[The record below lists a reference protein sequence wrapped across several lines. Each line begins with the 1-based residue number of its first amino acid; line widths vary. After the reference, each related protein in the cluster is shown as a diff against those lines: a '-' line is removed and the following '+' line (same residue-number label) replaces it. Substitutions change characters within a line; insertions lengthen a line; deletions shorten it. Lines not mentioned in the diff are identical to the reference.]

1 MKKLLTLILC
11 LAMVLSVFAGCSST
25 PATEEGASSSG
36 EAAQGEAADSEY
48 KDTLVFA
55 MNTDV
60 QSMDPQI
67 QNDTTSEQVVKM
79 LYNTLLK
86 FQDDGTVVGDLA
98 ESWSVSE
105 DKLTWTFNLKQGV
118 KFHNGKELTS
128 ADVKATFDRALN
140 AEAGGLRT
148 TEIIKMFTSVEAPDP
163 YTVTITT
170 DGPYG
175 PMESLMCNMSL
186 GIMDADYIEQ
196 YGLDLGT
203 SAEGENGTGPF
214 KVVSWERDQ
223 EIVVER
229 FDDYFG
235 TPAKLQTVVYTIIPE
250 AASRVIALET
260 GEVDVIDKPTDE
272 DLARLEADTEN
283 YTVLRK
289 PTISQRLFRFGCNDP
304 IMSNTKVRQAIV
316 YAIDR
321 QAIIDALFAG
331 SAYPSTAPL
340 APVTFGYSDLGEIE
354 QDLELAKSL
363 LAEAGYPDGFD
374 TKIITTERYQNGIE
388 LAEIISQ
395 QLAEIGINAEIE
407 VWEWSA
413 LSASWNGVTADEF
426 DQPIFIMGAGP
437 SMRDADGGLRGLY
450 TTSDT
455 VHVRPGRLSGPVY
468 DRHPQQR
475 LQLRLLLQ
483 RGSGCPHRAG
493 YAGDRP
499 AEAGGDLQG
508 SHGDP
513 VSGRPGRLLALR
525 YVWSGHYLLQGGR
538 RDPEPHFHRYL

>member
-11 LAMVLSVFAGCSST
+11 LAMVLTVFAGCSST
-25 PATEEGASSSG
+25 PATEEGASASG

-60 QSMDPQI
+60 QSMAPQI

-86 FQDDGTVVGDLA
+86 FEDDGTVVGDLA

-148 TEIIKMFTSVEAPDP
+148 TEIIKMFTAVEAPDP

-170 DGPYG
+170 DAPYG

-304 IMSNTKVRQAIV
+304 IISNTKVRQAIV

-321 QAIIDALFAG
+321 QAIIDALFTG
-331 SAYPSTAPL
+331 SGYPSTAPL

-413 LSASWNGVTADEF
+413 LSASWNGITADEF

-450 TTSDT
+450 TTSET
-455 VHVRPGRLSGPVY
+455 GLN
-468 DRHPQQR
+468 DRNYGFYSNAEVDALIEQGMQETDQQKR
-475 LQLRLLLQ
+475 VEI
-483 RGSGCPHRAG
+483 
-493 YAGDRP
+493 YK
-499 AEAGGDLQG
+499 EAMEILYRE
-508 SHGDP
+508 DP
-513 VSGRPGRLLALR
+513 VAFWLFDMYGLAITSSKVEGVTLSPISTITFENAT
-525 YVWSGHYLLQGGR
+525 VKK
-538 RDPEPHFHRYL
+538 

>member
-86 FQDDGTVVGDLA
+86 FEDDGTVVGDLA

-148 TEIIKMFTSVEAPDP
+148 TEIIKMFTAVEAPDP

-186 GIMDADYIEQ
+186 GIMDADYIEK

-203 SAEGENGTGPF
+203 SVEGENGTGPF

-260 GEVDVIDKPTDE
+260 GEVDVIDKPTNE
-272 DLARLEADTEN
+272 DLERLEADTEN
-283 YTVLRK
+283 FTVLRK

-304 IMSNTKVRQAIV
+304 IISNTKVRQAIV

-321 QAIIDALFAG
+321 QAIIDALFTG

-374 TKIITTERYQNGIE
+374 TKIVTTERYQNGIE

-413 LSASWNGVTADEF
+413 LSASWNGITADEF

-450 TTSDT
+450 TTSET
-455 VHVRPGRLSGPVY
+455 GLN
-468 DRHPQQR
+468 DRNYGFYSNAEVDALIEQGMQETDQQKR
-475 LQLRLLLQ
+475 VEI
-483 RGSGCPHRAG
+483 
-493 YAGDRP
+493 YK
-499 AEAGGDLQG
+499 EAMEILYRE
-508 SHGDP
+508 DP
-513 VSGRPGRLLALR
+513 VAFWLFDMYGLAITSSKVEGVTLSPISTITFENAT
-525 YVWSGHYLLQGGR
+525 VKK
-538 RDPEPHFHRYL
+538 

>member
-11 LAMVLSVFAGCSST
+11 LAMVLTVFAGCSST
-25 PATEEGASSSG
+25 PATEEGASASG
-36 EAAQGEAADSEY
+36 DAAQGEAADSEY
-48 KDTLVFA
+48 KDTLVYA
-55 MNTDV
+55 LNTDV
-60 QSMDPQI
+60 QSLDPQI

-86 FQDDGTVVGDLA
+86 FEDDGTVVGDLA

-148 TEIIKMFTSVEAPDP
+148 TEIIKMFTAVEAPDP

-203 SAEGENGTGPF
+203 SVEGENGTGPF

-235 TPAKLQTVVYTIIPE
+235 TPAKLKTVVYTVIPE

-260 GEVDVIDKPTDE
+260 GEVDVIDKPTNE
-272 DLARLEADTEN
+272 DLERLEADTEN
-283 YTVLRK
+283 FTVLRK

-304 IMSNTKVRQAIV
+304 IISNTKVRQAIV

-321 QAIIDALFAG
+321 QAIIDALFTG

-374 TKIITTERYQNGIE
+374 TKIVTTERYQNGIE

-395 QLAEIGINAEIE
+395 QLAEIGINAKIE

-413 LSASWNGVTADEF
+413 LSASWNGITADEF

-450 TTSDT
+450 TTSET
-455 VHVRPGRLSGPVY
+455 GLN
-468 DRHPQQR
+468 DRNYGFYSNAEVDALIEQGMQETDQQKR
-475 LQLRLLLQ
+475 VEI
-483 RGSGCPHRAG
+483 
-493 YAGDRP
+493 YK
-499 AEAGGDLQG
+499 EAMEILYRE
-508 SHGDP
+508 DP
-513 VSGRPGRLLALR
+513 VAFWLFDMYGLAITSSKVEGVTLSPISTITFENAT
-525 YVWSGHYLLQGGR
+525 VKK
-538 RDPEPHFHRYL
+538 

>member
-48 KDTLVFA
+48 KDTLVYA
-55 MNTDV
+55 LNTDV
-60 QSMDPQI
+60 QSLDPQI

-86 FQDDGTVVGDLA
+86 FEDDGTVVGDLA

-148 TEIIKMFTSVEAPDP
+148 TEIIKMFTAVEAPDP

-186 GIMDADYIEQ
+186 GIMDADYIEK

-203 SAEGENGTGPF
+203 SVEGENGTGPF

-283 YTVLRK
+283 FTVLRK

-304 IMSNTKVRQAIV
+304 IISNTKVRQAIV

-321 QAIIDALFAG
+321 QAIIDALFTG

-340 APVTFGYSDLGEIE
+340 APVTFGYSNLGEIE

-374 TKIITTERYQNGIE
+374 TKIVTTERYQNGIE

-413 LSASWNGVTADEF
+413 LSASWNGITADEF

-450 TTSDT
+450 TTSET
-455 VHVRPGRLSGPVY
+455 GLN
-468 DRHPQQR
+468 DRNYGFYSNAEVDALIEQGMQETDQQKR
-475 LQLRLLLQ
+475 VEI
-483 RGSGCPHRAG
+483 
-493 YAGDRP
+493 YK
-499 AEAGGDLQG
+499 EAMEILYRE
-508 SHGDP
+508 DP
-513 VSGRPGRLLALR
+513 VAFWLFDMYGLAITSSKVEGVTLSPISTITFENAT
-525 YVWSGHYLLQGGR
+525 VKK
-538 RDPEPHFHRYL
+538 

>member
-11 LAMVLSVFAGCSST
+11 LAMVLTVFVGCSST
-25 PATEEGASSSG
+25 PATEEGASASG
-36 EAAQGEAADSEY
+36 DAAQGEAADSEY

-60 QSMDPQI
+60 QSLDPQI

-148 TEIIKMFTSVEAPDP
+148 TEIIKMFTAVEAPDP

-203 SAEGENGTGPF
+203 SVEGENGTGPF

-235 TPAKLQTVVYTIIPE
+235 TPAKLQTVVYTVIPE

-283 YTVLRK
+283 FTVLRK

-304 IMSNTKVRQAIV
+304 IISNTKVRQAIV

-321 QAIIDALFAG
+321 QAIIDALFTG

-413 LSASWNGVTADEF
+413 LSASWNGITADEF

-450 TTSDT
+450 TTSET
-455 VHVRPGRLSGPVY
+455 GLN
-468 DRHPQQR
+468 DRNYGFYSNAEVDALIEQGMQETDQQKR
-475 LQLRLLLQ
+475 VEI
-483 RGSGCPHRAG
+483 
-493 YAGDRP
+493 YK
-499 AEAGGDLQG
+499 EAMEILYRE
-508 SHGDP
+508 DP
-513 VSGRPGRLLALR
+513 VAFWLFDMYGLAITSSKVEGVTLSPISTITFENAT
-525 YVWSGHYLLQGGR
+525 VKK
-538 RDPEPHFHRYL
+538 

>member
-11 LAMVLSVFAGCSST
+11 LAMVLTVFAGCSST
-25 PATEEGASSSG
+25 PATEEGASASG
-36 EAAQGEAADSEY
+36 DAAQGEAADSEY
-48 KDTLVFA
+48 KDTLVYA
-55 MNTDV
+55 LNTDV
-60 QSMDPQI
+60 QSLDPQI

-86 FQDDGTVVGDLA
+86 FEDDGTVVGDLA

-148 TEIIKMFTSVEAPDP
+148 TEIIKMFTAVEAPDP

-203 SAEGENGTGPF
+203 SVEGENGTGPF

-235 TPAKLQTVVYTIIPE
+235 TPAKLQTVVYTVIPE

-283 YTVLRK
+283 FTVLRK

-304 IMSNTKVRQAIV
+304 IISNTKVRQAIV

-321 QAIIDALFAG
+321 QAIIDALFTG

-395 QLAEIGINAEIE
+395 QLAEIGINAKIE

-413 LSASWNGVTADEF
+413 LSASWNGITADEF

-450 TTSDT
+450 TTSET
-455 VHVRPGRLSGPVY
+455 GLN
-468 DRHPQQR
+468 DRNYGFYSNAEVDALIEQGMQETDQQKR
-475 LQLRLLLQ
+475 VEI
-483 RGSGCPHRAG
+483 
-493 YAGDRP
+493 YK
-499 AEAGGDLQG
+499 EAMEILYRE
-508 SHGDP
+508 DP
-513 VSGRPGRLLALR
+513 VAFWLFDMYGLAITSSKVEGVTLSPISTITFENAT
-525 YVWSGHYLLQGGR
+525 VKK
-538 RDPEPHFHRYL
+538 

>member
-25 PATEEGASSSG
+25 PATEEGASASG
-36 EAAQGEAADSEY
+36 DAAQGEAADSEY
-48 KDTLVFA
+48 KDTLVYA
-55 MNTDV
+55 LNTDV
-60 QSMDPQI
+60 QSLDPQI

-148 TEIIKMFTSVEAPDP
+148 TEIIKMFTAVEAPDP

-203 SAEGENGTGPF
+203 SVEGENGTGPF

-235 TPAKLQTVVYTIIPE
+235 TPAKLKTVVYTVIPE

-260 GEVDVIDKPTDE
+260 GEVDVIDKPTNE
-272 DLARLEADTEN
+272 DLERLEADTEN
-283 YTVLRK
+283 FTVLRK

-304 IMSNTKVRQAIV
+304 IISNTKVRQAIV

-321 QAIIDALFAG
+321 QAIIDALFTG

-374 TKIITTERYQNGIE
+374 TKIVTTERYQNGIE

-413 LSASWNGVTADEF
+413 LSASWNGITADEF

-450 TTSDT
+450 TTSET
-455 VHVRPGRLSGPVY
+455 GLN
-468 DRHPQQR
+468 DRNYGFYSNAEVDALIEQGMQETDQQKR
-475 LQLRLLLQ
+475 VEI
-483 RGSGCPHRAG
+483 
-493 YAGDRP
+493 YK
-499 AEAGGDLQG
+499 EAMEILYRE
-508 SHGDP
+508 DP
-513 VSGRPGRLLALR
+513 VAFWLFDMYGLAITSSKVEGVTLSPISTITFENAT
-525 YVWSGHYLLQGGR
+525 VKK
-538 RDPEPHFHRYL
+538 

>member
-60 QSMDPQI
+60 QSLDPQI

-86 FQDDGTVVGDLA
+86 FEDDGTVVGDLA

-148 TEIIKMFTSVEAPDP
+148 TEIIKMFTAVEAPDP

-186 GIMDADYIEQ
+186 GIMDADYIEK

-203 SAEGENGTGPF
+203 SVEGENGTGPF

-283 YTVLRK
+283 FTVLRK

-304 IMSNTKVRQAIV
+304 IISNTKVRQAIV

-321 QAIIDALFAG
+321 QAIIDALFTG

-340 APVTFGYSDLGEIE
+340 APVTFGYSNLGEIE

-374 TKIITTERYQNGIE
+374 TKIVTTERYQNGIE

-395 QLAEIGINAEIE
+395 QLAEIGINAKIE

-413 LSASWNGVTADEF
+413 LSASWNGITADEF

-450 TTSDT
+450 TTSET
-455 VHVRPGRLSGPVY
+455 GLN
-468 DRHPQQR
+468 DRNYGFYSNAEVDALIEQGMQETDQQKR
-475 LQLRLLLQ
+475 VEI
-483 RGSGCPHRAG
+483 
-493 YAGDRP
+493 YK
-499 AEAGGDLQG
+499 EAMEILYRE
-508 SHGDP
+508 DP
-513 VSGRPGRLLALR
+513 VAFWLFDMYGLAITSSKVEGVTLSPISTITFENAT
-525 YVWSGHYLLQGGR
+525 VKK
-538 RDPEPHFHRYL
+538 

>member
-11 LAMVLSVFAGCSST
+11 LAMVLTVFAGCSST
-25 PATEEGASSSG
+25 PATEEGASASG
-36 EAAQGEAADSEY
+36 DAAQGEAADSEY

-60 QSMDPQI
+60 QSLDPQI

-86 FQDDGTVVGDLA
+86 FEDDGTVVGDLA

-148 TEIIKMFTSVEAPDP
+148 TEIIKMFTAVEAPDP

-186 GIMDADYIEQ
+186 GIMDADYIEK

-203 SAEGENGTGPF
+203 SVEGENGTGPF

-283 YTVLRK
+283 FTVLRK

-304 IMSNTKVRQAIV
+304 IISNTKVRQAIV

-321 QAIIDALFAG
+321 QAIIDALFTG
-331 SAYPSTAPL
+331 SGYPSTAPL

-395 QLAEIGINAEIE
+395 QLAEIGINAKIE

-413 LSASWNGVTADEF
+413 LSASWNGITADEF

-450 TTSDT
+450 TTSET
-455 VHVRPGRLSGPVY
+455 GLN
-468 DRHPQQR
+468 DRNYGFYSNAEVDALIEQGMQETDQQKR
-475 LQLRLLLQ
+475 VEI
-483 RGSGCPHRAG
+483 
-493 YAGDRP
+493 YK
-499 AEAGGDLQG
+499 EAMEILYRE
-508 SHGDP
+508 DP
-513 VSGRPGRLLALR
+513 VAFWLFDMYGLAITSSKVEGVTLSPISTITFENAT
-525 YVWSGHYLLQGGR
+525 VKK
-538 RDPEPHFHRYL
+538 

>member
-11 LAMVLSVFAGCSST
+11 LAMVLTVFAGCSST
-25 PATEEGASSSG
+25 PATEEGASASG
-36 EAAQGEAADSEY
+36 DAAQGEAADSEY

-60 QSMDPQI
+60 QSLDPQI

-86 FQDDGTVVGDLA
+86 FEDDGTVVGDLA

-148 TEIIKMFTSVEAPDP
+148 TEIIKMFTAVEAPDP

-283 YTVLRK
+283 FTVLRK

-304 IMSNTKVRQAIV
+304 IISNTKVRQAIV

-321 QAIIDALFAG
+321 QAIIDALFTG
-331 SAYPSTAPL
+331 SGYPSTAPL

-374 TKIITTERYQNGIE
+374 TKIVTTERYQNGIE

-395 QLAEIGINAEIE
+395 QLAEIGINAKIE

-413 LSASWNGVTADEF
+413 LSASWNGITADEF

-450 TTSDT
+450 TTSET
-455 VHVRPGRLSGPVY
+455 GLN
-468 DRHPQQR
+468 DRNYGFYSNAEVDALIEQGMQETDQQKR
-475 LQLRLLLQ
+475 VEI
-483 RGSGCPHRAG
+483 
-493 YAGDRP
+493 YK
-499 AEAGGDLQG
+499 EAMEILYRE
-508 SHGDP
+508 DP
-513 VSGRPGRLLALR
+513 VAFWLFDMYGLAITSSKVEGVTLSPISTITFENAT
-525 YVWSGHYLLQGGR
+525 VKK
-538 RDPEPHFHRYL
+538 

>member
-11 LAMVLSVFAGCSST
+11 LAMVLTVFVGCSST
-25 PATEEGASSSG
+25 PATEEGASASG
-36 EAAQGEAADSEY
+36 DAAQGEAADSEY
-48 KDTLVFA
+48 KDTLVYA
-55 MNTDV
+55 LNTDV
-60 QSMDPQI
+60 QSLDPQI

-86 FQDDGTVVGDLA
+86 FEDDGTVVGDLA

-148 TEIIKMFTSVEAPDP
+148 TEIIKMFTAVEAPDP

-170 DGPYG
+170 DAPYG

-283 YTVLRK
+283 FTVLRK

-304 IMSNTKVRQAIV
+304 IISNTKVRQAIV

-321 QAIIDALFAG
+321 QAIIDALFTG

-374 TKIITTERYQNGIE
+374 TKIVTTERYQNGIE

-413 LSASWNGVTADEF
+413 LSASWNGITADEF

-450 TTSDT
+450 TTSET
-455 VHVRPGRLSGPVY
+455 GLN
-468 DRHPQQR
+468 DRNYGFYSNAEVDALIEQGMQETDQQKR
-475 LQLRLLLQ
+475 VEI
-483 RGSGCPHRAG
+483 
-493 YAGDRP
+493 YK
-499 AEAGGDLQG
+499 EAMEILYRE
-508 SHGDP
+508 DP
-513 VSGRPGRLLALR
+513 VAFWLFDMYGLAITSSKVEGVTLSPISTITFENAT
-525 YVWSGHYLLQGGR
+525 VKK
-538 RDPEPHFHRYL
+538 

>member
-11 LAMVLSVFAGCSST
+11 LAMVLTVFAGCSST
-25 PATEEGASSSG
+25 PATEEGASASG
-36 EAAQGEAADSEY
+36 DAAQGEAADSEY

-60 QSMDPQI
+60 QSLDPQI

-86 FQDDGTVVGDLA
+86 FEDDGTVVGDLA

-148 TEIIKMFTSVEAPDP
+148 TEIIKMFTAVEAPDP

-170 DGPYG
+170 DAPYG

-283 YTVLRK
+283 FTVLRK

-304 IMSNTKVRQAIV
+304 IISNTKVRQAIV

-321 QAIIDALFAG
+321 QAIIDALFTG
-331 SAYPSTAPL
+331 SGYPSTAPL

-413 LSASWNGVTADEF
+413 LSASWNGITADEF

-450 TTSDT
+450 TTSET
-455 VHVRPGRLSGPVY
+455 GLN
-468 DRHPQQR
+468 DRNYGFYSNAEVDALIEQGMQETDPQKR
-475 LQLRLLLQ
+475 VEI
-483 RGSGCPHRAG
+483 
-493 YAGDRP
+493 YK
-499 AEAGGDLQG
+499 EAMEILYRE
-508 SHGDP
+508 DP
-513 VSGRPGRLLALR
+513 VAFWLFDMYGLAVTSSKVEGVTLSPISTITFENAT
-525 YVWSGHYLLQGGR
+525 VKK
-538 RDPEPHFHRYL
+538 

>member
-11 LAMVLSVFAGCSST
+11 LAMVLTVFAGCSST
-25 PATEEGASSSG
+25 PATEEGASASG
-36 EAAQGEAADSEY
+36 DAAQGEAADSEY
-48 KDTLVFA
+48 KDTLVYA
-55 MNTDV
+55 LNTDV
-60 QSMDPQI
+60 QSLDPQI

-86 FQDDGTVVGDLA
+86 FEDDGTVVGDLA

-148 TEIIKMFTSVEAPDP
+148 TEIIKMFTAVEAPDP

-203 SAEGENGTGPF
+203 SVEGENGTGPF

-235 TPAKLQTVVYTIIPE
+235 TPAKLQTVVYTVIPE

-260 GEVDVIDKPTDE
+260 GEVDVIDKPTNE
-272 DLARLEADTEN
+272 DLERLEADTEN
-283 YTVLRK
+283 FTVLRR

-304 IMSNTKVRQAIV
+304 IISNTKVRQAIV

-321 QAIIDALFAG
+321 QAIIDALFTG

-374 TKIITTERYQNGIE
+374 TKIVTTERYQNGIE

-413 LSASWNGVTADEF
+413 LSASWNGITADEF

-450 TTSDT
+450 TTSET
-455 VHVRPGRLSGPVY
+455 GLN
-468 DRHPQQR
+468 DRNYGFYSNAEVDALIEQGMQETDQQKR
-475 LQLRLLLQ
+475 VEI
-483 RGSGCPHRAG
+483 
-493 YAGDRP
+493 YK
-499 AEAGGDLQG
+499 EAMEILYRE
-508 SHGDP
+508 DP
-513 VSGRPGRLLALR
+513 VAFWLFDMYGLAITSSKVEGVTLSPISTITFENAT
-525 YVWSGHYLLQGGR
+525 VKK
-538 RDPEPHFHRYL
+538 

>member
-11 LAMVLSVFAGCSST
+11 LAMVLTVFVGCSST
-25 PATEEGASSSG
+25 PATEEGASASG
-36 EAAQGEAADSEY
+36 DAAQGEAADSEY

-86 FQDDGTVVGDLA
+86 FEDDGTVVGDLA

-148 TEIIKMFTSVEAPDP
+148 TEIIKMFTAVEAPDP

-283 YTVLRK
+283 FTVLRK

-304 IMSNTKVRQAIV
+304 IISNTKVRQAIV

-321 QAIIDALFAG
+321 QAIIDALFTG
-331 SAYPSTAPL
+331 SGYPSTAPL

-413 LSASWNGVTADEF
+413 LSASWNGITADEF

-450 TTSDT
+450 TTSET
-455 VHVRPGRLSGPVY
+455 GLN
-468 DRHPQQR
+468 DRNYGFYSNAEVDALIEQGMQETDQQKR
-475 LQLRLLLQ
+475 VEI
-483 RGSGCPHRAG
+483 
-493 YAGDRP
+493 YK
-499 AEAGGDLQG
+499 EAMEILYRE
-508 SHGDP
+508 DP
-513 VSGRPGRLLALR
+513 VAFWLFDMYGLAITSSKVEGVTLSPISTITFENAT
-525 YVWSGHYLLQGGR
+525 VKK
-538 RDPEPHFHRYL
+538 

>member
-11 LAMVLSVFAGCSST
+11 LAMVLTVFAGCSST
-25 PATEEGASSSG
+25 PATEEGASASG
-36 EAAQGEAADSEY
+36 DAAQGEAADSEY

-60 QSMDPQI
+60 QSLDPQI

-148 TEIIKMFTSVEAPDP
+148 TEIIKMFTAVEAPDP

-283 YTVLRK
+283 FTVLRK

-304 IMSNTKVRQAIV
+304 IISNTKVRQAIV

-321 QAIIDALFAG
+321 QAIIDALFTG

-395 QLAEIGINAEIE
+395 QLAEIGINAKIE

-413 LSASWNGVTADEF
+413 LSASWNGITADEF

-450 TTSDT
+450 TTSET
-455 VHVRPGRLSGPVY
+455 GLN
-468 DRHPQQR
+468 DRNYGFYSNAEVDALIEQGMQETDQQKR
-475 LQLRLLLQ
+475 VEI
-483 RGSGCPHRAG
+483 
-493 YAGDRP
+493 YK
-499 AEAGGDLQG
+499 EAMEILYRE
-508 SHGDP
+508 DP
-513 VSGRPGRLLALR
+513 VAFWLFDMYGLAITSSKVEGVTLSPISTITFENAT
-525 YVWSGHYLLQGGR
+525 VKK
-538 RDPEPHFHRYL
+538 

>member
-11 LAMVLSVFAGCSST
+11 LAMVLTVFAGCSST
-25 PATEEGASSSG
+25 PATEEGASASG
-36 EAAQGEAADSEY
+36 DAAQGEAADSEY
-48 KDTLVFA
+48 KDTLVYA
-55 MNTDV
+55 LNTDV
-60 QSMDPQI
+60 QSLDPQI

-86 FQDDGTVVGDLA
+86 FEDDGTVVGDLA

-148 TEIIKMFTSVEAPDP
+148 TEIIKMFTAVEAPDP

-203 SAEGENGTGPF
+203 SVEGENGTGPF

-229 FDDYFG
+229 FDEYFG
-235 TPAKLQTVVYTIIPE
+235 TPAKLQTVVYTVIPE

-260 GEVDVIDKPTDE
+260 GEVDVIDKPTNE
-272 DLARLEADTEN
+272 DLERLEADTEN
-283 YTVLRK
+283 FTVLRR

-304 IMSNTKVRQAIV
+304 IISNTKVRQAIV

-321 QAIIDALFAG
+321 QAIIDALFTG

-374 TKIITTERYQNGIE
+374 TKIVTTERYQNGIE

-413 LSASWNGVTADEF
+413 LSASWNGITADEF

-450 TTSDT
+450 TTSET
-455 VHVRPGRLSGPVY
+455 GLN
-468 DRHPQQR
+468 DRNYGFYSNAEVDALIEQGMQETDQQKR
-475 LQLRLLLQ
+475 VEI
-483 RGSGCPHRAG
+483 
-493 YAGDRP
+493 YK
-499 AEAGGDLQG
+499 EAMEILYRE
-508 SHGDP
+508 DP
-513 VSGRPGRLLALR
+513 VAFWLFDMYGLAITSSKVEGVTLSPISTITFENAT
-525 YVWSGHYLLQGGR
+525 VKK
-538 RDPEPHFHRYL
+538 

>member
-11 LAMVLSVFAGCSST
+11 LAMVLTVFAGCSST
-25 PATEEGASSSG
+25 PATEEGASASG
-36 EAAQGEAADSEY
+36 DAAQGEAADSEY

-86 FQDDGTVVGDLA
+86 FEDDGTVVGDLA

-148 TEIIKMFTSVEAPDP
+148 TEIIKMFTAVEAPDP

-203 SAEGENGTGPF
+203 SVEGENGTGPF

-235 TPAKLQTVVYTIIPE
+235 TPAKLQTVVYTVIPE

-283 YTVLRK
+283 FTVLRK

-304 IMSNTKVRQAIV
+304 IISNTKVRQAIV

-321 QAIIDALFAG
+321 QAIIDALFTG

-340 APVTFGYSDLGEIE
+340 APVTFGYSNLGEIE

-374 TKIITTERYQNGIE
+374 TKIVTTERYQNGIE

-395 QLAEIGINAEIE
+395 QLAEIGINAKIE

-413 LSASWNGVTADEF
+413 LSASWNGITADEF

-450 TTSDT
+450 TTSET
-455 VHVRPGRLSGPVY
+455 GLN
-468 DRHPQQR
+468 DRNYGFYSNAEVDALIEQGMQETDQQKR
-475 LQLRLLLQ
+475 VEI
-483 RGSGCPHRAG
+483 
-493 YAGDRP
+493 YK
-499 AEAGGDLQG
+499 EAMEILYRE
-508 SHGDP
+508 DP
-513 VSGRPGRLLALR
+513 VAFWLFDMYGLAITSSKVEGVTLSPISTITFENAT
-525 YVWSGHYLLQGGR
+525 VKK
-538 RDPEPHFHRYL
+538 

>member
-11 LAMVLSVFAGCSST
+11 LAMVLTVFAGCSST

-86 FQDDGTVVGDLA
+86 FEDDGTVVGDLA

-148 TEIIKMFTSVEAPDP
+148 TEIIKMFTAVEAPDP

-203 SAEGENGTGPF
+203 SVEGENGTGPF

-235 TPAKLQTVVYTIIPE
+235 TPAKLKTVVYTVIPE

-260 GEVDVIDKPTDE
+260 GEVDVIDKPTNE
-272 DLARLEADTEN
+272 DLERLEADTEN
-283 YTVLRK
+283 FTVLRK

-304 IMSNTKVRQAIV
+304 IISNTKVRQAIV

-321 QAIIDALFAG
+321 QAIIDALFTG

-374 TKIITTERYQNGIE
+374 TKIVTTERYQNGIE

-395 QLAEIGINAEIE
+395 QLAEIGINAKIE

-413 LSASWNGVTADEF
+413 LSASWNGITADEF

-450 TTSDT
+450 TTSET
-455 VHVRPGRLSGPVY
+455 GLN
-468 DRHPQQR
+468 DRNYGFYSNAEVDALIEQGMQETDQQKR
-475 LQLRLLLQ
+475 VEI
-483 RGSGCPHRAG
+483 
-493 YAGDRP
+493 YK
-499 AEAGGDLQG
+499 EAMEILYRE
-508 SHGDP
+508 DP
-513 VSGRPGRLLALR
+513 VAFWLFDMYGLAITSSKVEGVTLSPISTITFENAT
-525 YVWSGHYLLQGGR
+525 VKK
-538 RDPEPHFHRYL
+538 

>member
-48 KDTLVFA
+48 KDTLVYA
-55 MNTDV
+55 LNTDV
-60 QSMDPQI
+60 QSLDPQI

-86 FQDDGTVVGDLA
+86 FEDDGTVVGDLA

-148 TEIIKMFTSVEAPDP
+148 TEIIKMFTAVEAPDP

-203 SAEGENGTGPF
+203 SVEGENGTGPF

-235 TPAKLQTVVYTIIPE
+235 TPAKLKTVVYTVIPE

-260 GEVDVIDKPTDE
+260 GEVDVIDKPTNE
-272 DLARLEADTEN
+272 DLERLEADTEN
-283 YTVLRK
+283 FTVLRK

-304 IMSNTKVRQAIV
+304 IISNTKVRQAIV

-321 QAIIDALFAG
+321 QAIIDALFTG

-374 TKIITTERYQNGIE
+374 TKIVTTERYQNGIE

-395 QLAEIGINAEIE
+395 QLAEIGINAKIE

-413 LSASWNGVTADEF
+413 LSASWNGITADEF

-450 TTSDT
+450 TTSET
-455 VHVRPGRLSGPVY
+455 GLN
-468 DRHPQQR
+468 DRNYGFYSNAEVDALIEQGMQETDQQKR
-475 LQLRLLLQ
+475 VEI
-483 RGSGCPHRAG
+483 
-493 YAGDRP
+493 YK
-499 AEAGGDLQG
+499 EAMEILYRE
-508 SHGDP
+508 DP
-513 VSGRPGRLLALR
+513 VAFWLFDMYGLAITSSKVEGVTLSPISTITFENAT
-525 YVWSGHYLLQGGR
+525 VKK
-538 RDPEPHFHRYL
+538 

>member
-11 LAMVLSVFAGCSST
+11 LAMVLTVFVGCSST
-25 PATEEGASSSG
+25 PATEEGASASG
-36 EAAQGEAADSEY
+36 DAAQGEAADSEY

-86 FQDDGTVVGDLA
+86 FEDDGTVVGDLA

-148 TEIIKMFTSVEAPDP
+148 TEIIKMFTAVEAPDP

-186 GIMDADYIEQ
+186 GIMDADYIEK

-203 SAEGENGTGPF
+203 SVEGENGTGPF

-283 YTVLRK
+283 FTVLRK

-304 IMSNTKVRQAIV
+304 IISNTKVRQAIV

-321 QAIIDALFAG
+321 QAIIDALFTG

-340 APVTFGYSDLGEIE
+340 APVTFGYSNLGEIE

-374 TKIITTERYQNGIE
+374 TKIVTTERYQNGIE

-413 LSASWNGVTADEF
+413 LSASWNGITADEF

-450 TTSDT
+450 TTSET
-455 VHVRPGRLSGPVY
+455 GLN
-468 DRHPQQR
+468 DRNYGFYSNAEVDALIEQGMQETDQQKR
-475 LQLRLLLQ
+475 VEI
-483 RGSGCPHRAG
+483 
-493 YAGDRP
+493 YK
-499 AEAGGDLQG
+499 EAMEILYRE
-508 SHGDP
+508 DP
-513 VSGRPGRLLALR
+513 VAFWLFDMYGLAITSSKVEGVTLSPISTITFENAT
-525 YVWSGHYLLQGGR
+525 VKK
-538 RDPEPHFHRYL
+538 

>member
-86 FQDDGTVVGDLA
+86 FEDDGTVVGDLA

-170 DGPYG
+170 DAPYG

-283 YTVLRK
+283 FTVLRK

-304 IMSNTKVRQAIV
+304 IISNTKVRQAIV

-321 QAIIDALFAG
+321 QAIIDALFTG
-331 SAYPSTAPL
+331 SGYPSTAPL

-413 LSASWNGVTADEF
+413 LSASWNGITADEF

-450 TTSDT
+450 TTSET
-455 VHVRPGRLSGPVY
+455 GLN
-468 DRHPQQR
+468 DRNYGFYSNAEVDALIEQGMQETDQQKR
-475 LQLRLLLQ
+475 VEI
-483 RGSGCPHRAG
+483 
-493 YAGDRP
+493 YK
-499 AEAGGDLQG
+499 EAMEILYRE
-508 SHGDP
+508 DP
-513 VSGRPGRLLALR
+513 VAFWLFDMYGLAITSSKVEGVTLSPISTITFENAT
-525 YVWSGHYLLQGGR
+525 VKK
-538 RDPEPHFHRYL
+538 

>member
-11 LAMVLSVFAGCSST
+11 LAMVLTVFAGCSST
-25 PATEEGASSSG
+25 PATEEGASASG
-36 EAAQGEAADSEY
+36 DAAQGEAADSEY

-60 QSMDPQI
+60 QSLDPQI

-86 FQDDGTVVGDLA
+86 FEDDGTVVGDLA

-148 TEIIKMFTSVEAPDP
+148 TEIIKMFTAVEAPDP

-203 SAEGENGTGPF
+203 SVEGENGTGPF

-283 YTVLRK
+283 FTVLRK

-304 IMSNTKVRQAIV
+304 IISNTKVRQAIV

-321 QAIIDALFAG
+321 QAIIDALFTG

-374 TKIITTERYQNGIE
+374 TKIVTTERYQNGIE

-413 LSASWNGVTADEF
+413 LSASWNGITADEF

-450 TTSDT
+450 TTSET
-455 VHVRPGRLSGPVY
+455 GLN
-468 DRHPQQR
+468 DRNYGFYSNAEVDALIEQGMQETDQQKR
-475 LQLRLLLQ
+475 VEI
-483 RGSGCPHRAG
+483 
-493 YAGDRP
+493 YK
-499 AEAGGDLQG
+499 EAMEILYRE
-508 SHGDP
+508 DP
-513 VSGRPGRLLALR
+513 VAFWLFDMYGLAITSSKVEGVTLSPISTITFENAT
-525 YVWSGHYLLQGGR
+525 VKK
-538 RDPEPHFHRYL
+538 

>member
-11 LAMVLSVFAGCSST
+11 LAMVLTVFAGCSST
-25 PATEEGASSSG
+25 PATEEGASASG
-36 EAAQGEAADSEY
+36 DAAQGEAADSEY

-86 FQDDGTVVGDLA
+86 FEDDGTVVGDLA

-148 TEIIKMFTSVEAPDP
+148 TEIIKMFTAVEAPDP

-203 SAEGENGTGPF
+203 SVEGENGTGPF

-235 TPAKLQTVVYTIIPE
+235 TPAKLKTVVYTVIPE

-260 GEVDVIDKPTDE
+260 GEVDVIDKPTNE
-272 DLARLEADTEN
+272 DLERLEADTEN
-283 YTVLRK
+283 FTVLRK

-304 IMSNTKVRQAIV
+304 IISNTKVRQAIV

-321 QAIIDALFAG
+321 QAIIDALFTG

-340 APVTFGYSDLGEIE
+340 APVTFGYSNLGEIE

-374 TKIITTERYQNGIE
+374 TKIVTTERYQNGIE

-413 LSASWNGVTADEF
+413 LSASWNGITADEF

-450 TTSDT
+450 TTSET
-455 VHVRPGRLSGPVY
+455 GLN
-468 DRHPQQR
+468 DRNYGFYSNAEVDALIEQGMQETDQQKR
-475 LQLRLLLQ
+475 VEI
-483 RGSGCPHRAG
+483 
-493 YAGDRP
+493 YK
-499 AEAGGDLQG
+499 EAMEILYRE
-508 SHGDP
+508 DP
-513 VSGRPGRLLALR
+513 VAFWLFDMYGLAITSSKVEGVTLSPISTITFENAT
-525 YVWSGHYLLQGGR
+525 VKK
-538 RDPEPHFHRYL
+538 

>member
-11 LAMVLSVFAGCSST
+11 LAMVLTVFAGCSST
-25 PATEEGASSSG
+25 PATEEGASASG
-36 EAAQGEAADSEY
+36 DAAQGEAADSEY

-86 FQDDGTVVGDLA
+86 FEDDGTVVGDLA

-170 DGPYG
+170 DAPYG

-283 YTVLRK
+283 FTVLRK

-304 IMSNTKVRQAIV
+304 IISNTKVRQAIV

-321 QAIIDALFAG
+321 QAIIDALFTG
-331 SAYPSTAPL
+331 SGYPSTAPL

-374 TKIITTERYQNGIE
+374 TKIVTTERYQNGIE

-413 LSASWNGVTADEF
+413 LSASWNGITADEF

-450 TTSDT
+450 TTSET
-455 VHVRPGRLSGPVY
+455 GLN
-468 DRHPQQR
+468 DRNYGFYSNAEVDALIEQGMQETDQQKR
-475 LQLRLLLQ
+475 VEI
-483 RGSGCPHRAG
+483 
-493 YAGDRP
+493 YK
-499 AEAGGDLQG
+499 EAMEILYRE
-508 SHGDP
+508 DP
-513 VSGRPGRLLALR
+513 VAFWLFDMYGLAITSSKVEGVTLSPISTITFENAT
-525 YVWSGHYLLQGGR
+525 VKK
-538 RDPEPHFHRYL
+538 

>member
-11 LAMVLSVFAGCSST
+11 LAMVLTVFAGCSST
-25 PATEEGASSSG
+25 PATEEGASASG
-36 EAAQGEAADSEY
+36 DAAQGEAADSEY

-86 FQDDGTVVGDLA
+86 FEDDGTVVGDLA

-148 TEIIKMFTSVEAPDP
+148 TEIIKMFTAVEAPDP

-186 GIMDADYIEQ
+186 GIMDADYIEK

-203 SAEGENGTGPF
+203 SVEGENGTGPF

-235 TPAKLQTVVYTIIPE
+235 TPAKLKTVVYTVIPE

-283 YTVLRK
+283 FTVLRK

-304 IMSNTKVRQAIV
+304 IISNTKVRQAIV

-321 QAIIDALFAG
+321 QAIIDALFTG

-413 LSASWNGVTADEF
+413 LSASWNGITADEF

-450 TTSDT
+450 TTSET
-455 VHVRPGRLSGPVY
+455 GLN
-468 DRHPQQR
+468 DRNYGFYSNAEVDALIEQGMQETDQQKR
-475 LQLRLLLQ
+475 VEI
-483 RGSGCPHRAG
+483 
-493 YAGDRP
+493 YK
-499 AEAGGDLQG
+499 EAMEILYRE
-508 SHGDP
+508 DP
-513 VSGRPGRLLALR
+513 VAFWLFDMYGLAITSSKVEGVTLSPISTITFENAT
-525 YVWSGHYLLQGGR
+525 VKK
-538 RDPEPHFHRYL
+538 

>member
-11 LAMVLSVFAGCSST
+11 LAMVLTVFVGCSST
-25 PATEEGASSSG
+25 PATEEGASASG
-36 EAAQGEAADSEY
+36 DAAQGEAADSEY
-48 KDTLVFA
+48 KDTLVYA
-55 MNTDV
+55 LNTDF
-60 QSMDPQI
+60 QSLDPQI
-67 QNDTTSEQVVKM
+67 QNDTTSESVVKM

-86 FQDDGTVVGDLA
+86 FEDDGTVVGDLA

-148 TEIIKMFTSVEAPDP
+148 TEIIKMFTAVEAPDP

-170 DGPYG
+170 DAPYG

-283 YTVLRK
+283 FTVLRK
-289 PTISQRLFRFGCNDP
+289 PTISHRLFRFGCNDP
-304 IMSNTKVRQAIV
+304 IISNTKVRQAIV

-321 QAIIDALFAG
+321 QAIIDALFTG
-331 SAYPSTAPL
+331 SGYPSTAPL

-374 TKIITTERYQNGIE
+374 TKIVTTERYQNGIE

-413 LSASWNGVTADEF
+413 LSASWNGITADEF

-450 TTSDT
+450 TTSET
-455 VHVRPGRLSGPVY
+455 GLN
-468 DRHPQQR
+468 DRNYGFYSNAEVDALIEQGMQETDQQKR
-475 LQLRLLLQ
+475 VEI
-483 RGSGCPHRAG
+483 
-493 YAGDRP
+493 YK
-499 AEAGGDLQG
+499 EAMEILYRE
-508 SHGDP
+508 DP
-513 VSGRPGRLLALR
+513 VAFWLFDMYGLAITSSKVEGVTLSPISTITFENAT
-525 YVWSGHYLLQGGR
+525 VKK
-538 RDPEPHFHRYL
+538 

>member
-11 LAMVLSVFAGCSST
+11 LAMVLTVFVGCSST
-25 PATEEGASSSG
+25 PATEEGASASG
-36 EAAQGEAADSEY
+36 DAAQGEAADSEY

-60 QSMDPQI
+60 QSLDPQI

-86 FQDDGTVVGDLA
+86 FEDDGTVVGDLA

-148 TEIIKMFTSVEAPDP
+148 TEIIKMFTAVEAPDP

-203 SAEGENGTGPF
+203 SVEGENGTGPF

-283 YTVLRK
+283 FTVLRK

-304 IMSNTKVRQAIV
+304 IISNTKVRQAIV

-321 QAIIDALFAG
+321 QAIIDALFTG

-340 APVTFGYSDLGEIE
+340 APVTFGYSNLGEIE

-374 TKIITTERYQNGIE
+374 TKIVTTERYQNGIE

-413 LSASWNGVTADEF
+413 LSASWNGITADEF

-450 TTSDT
+450 TTSET
-455 VHVRPGRLSGPVY
+455 GLN
-468 DRHPQQR
+468 DRNYGFYSNAEVDALIEQGMQETDQQKR
-475 LQLRLLLQ
+475 VEI
-483 RGSGCPHRAG
+483 
-493 YAGDRP
+493 YK
-499 AEAGGDLQG
+499 EAMEILYRE
-508 SHGDP
+508 DP
-513 VSGRPGRLLALR
+513 VAFWLFDMYGLAITSSKVEGVTLSPISTITFENAT
-525 YVWSGHYLLQGGR
+525 VKK
-538 RDPEPHFHRYL
+538 

>member
-11 LAMVLSVFAGCSST
+11 LAMVLTVFVGCSST

-60 QSMDPQI
+60 QSLDPQI

-86 FQDDGTVVGDLA
+86 FEDDGTVVGDLA

-148 TEIIKMFTSVEAPDP
+148 TEIIKMFTAVEAPDP

-203 SAEGENGTGPF
+203 SVEGENGTGPF

-235 TPAKLQTVVYTIIPE
+235 TPAKLQTVVYTVIPE

-260 GEVDVIDKPTDE
+260 GEVDVIDKPTNE
-272 DLARLEADTEN
+272 DLERLEADTEN
-283 YTVLRK
+283 FTVLRK

-304 IMSNTKVRQAIV
+304 IISNTKVRQAIV

-321 QAIIDALFAG
+321 QAIIDALFTG

-340 APVTFGYSDLGEIE
+340 APVTFGYSNLGEIE

-374 TKIITTERYQNGIE
+374 TKIVTTERYQNGIE

-413 LSASWNGVTADEF
+413 LSASWNGITADEF

-450 TTSDT
+450 TTSET
-455 VHVRPGRLSGPVY
+455 GLN
-468 DRHPQQR
+468 DRNYGFYSNAEVDALIEQGMQETDQQKR
-475 LQLRLLLQ
+475 VEI
-483 RGSGCPHRAG
+483 
-493 YAGDRP
+493 YK
-499 AEAGGDLQG
+499 EAMEILYRE
-508 SHGDP
+508 DP
-513 VSGRPGRLLALR
+513 VAFWLFDMYGLAITSSKVEGVTLSPISTITFENAT
-525 YVWSGHYLLQGGR
+525 VKK
-538 RDPEPHFHRYL
+538 

>member
-11 LAMVLSVFAGCSST
+11 LAMVLTVFVGCSST
-25 PATEEGASSSG
+25 PATEEGASASG
-36 EAAQGEAADSEY
+36 DAAQGEAADSEY
-48 KDTLVFA
+48 KDTLVYA
-55 MNTDV
+55 LNTDV
-60 QSMDPQI
+60 QSLDPQI

-86 FQDDGTVVGDLA
+86 FEDDGTVVGDLA

-148 TEIIKMFTSVEAPDP
+148 TEIIKMFTAVEAPDP

-203 SAEGENGTGPF
+203 SVEGENGTGPF

-229 FDDYFG
+229 FDEYFG
-235 TPAKLQTVVYTIIPE
+235 TPAKLQTVVYTVIPE

-260 GEVDVIDKPTDE
+260 GEVDVIDKPTNE
-272 DLARLEADTEN
+272 DLERLEADTEN

-304 IMSNTKVRQAIV
+304 IISNTKVRQAIV

-321 QAIIDALFAG
+321 QAIIDALFTG

-374 TKIITTERYQNGIE
+374 TKIVTTERYQNGIE

-395 QLAEIGINAEIE
+395 QLAEIGINAKIE

-413 LSASWNGVTADEF
+413 LSASWNGITADEF

-450 TTSDT
+450 TTSET
-455 VHVRPGRLSGPVY
+455 GLN
-468 DRHPQQR
+468 DRNYGFYSNAEVDALIEQGMQETDQQKR
-475 LQLRLLLQ
+475 VEI
-483 RGSGCPHRAG
+483 
-493 YAGDRP
+493 YK
-499 AEAGGDLQG
+499 EAMEILYRE
-508 SHGDP
+508 DP
-513 VSGRPGRLLALR
+513 VAFWLFDMYGLAITSSKVEGVTLSPISTITFENAT
-525 YVWSGHYLLQGGR
+525 VKK
-538 RDPEPHFHRYL
+538 

>member
-79 LYNTLLK
+79 RYNTLLK
-86 FQDDGTVVGDLA
+86 FEDDGTVVGDLA

-148 TEIIKMFTSVEAPDP
+148 TEIIKMFTAVEAPDP

-186 GIMDADYIEQ
+186 GIMDADYIEK

-203 SAEGENGTGPF
+203 SVEGENGTGPF

-283 YTVLRK
+283 FTVLRK

-304 IMSNTKVRQAIV
+304 IISNTKVRQAIV

-321 QAIIDALFAG
+321 QAIIDALFTG
-331 SAYPSTAPL
+331 SGYPSTAPL

-374 TKIITTERYQNGIE
+374 TKIVTTERYQNGIE

-413 LSASWNGVTADEF
+413 LSASWNGITADEF

-450 TTSDT
+450 TTSET
-455 VHVRPGRLSGPVY
+455 GLN
-468 DRHPQQR
+468 DRNYGFYSNAEVDALIEQGMQETDQQKR
-475 LQLRLLLQ
+475 VEI
-483 RGSGCPHRAG
+483 
-493 YAGDRP
+493 YK
-499 AEAGGDLQG
+499 EAMEILYRE
-508 SHGDP
+508 DP
-513 VSGRPGRLLALR
+513 VAFWLFDMYGLAITSSKVEGVTLSPISTITFENAT
-525 YVWSGHYLLQGGR
+525 VKK
-538 RDPEPHFHRYL
+538 

>member
-11 LAMVLSVFAGCSST
+11 LAMVLTVFVGCSST
-25 PATEEGASSSG
+25 PATEEGASASG
-36 EAAQGEAADSEY
+36 DAAQGEAADSEY

-148 TEIIKMFTSVEAPDP
+148 TEIIKMFTAVEAPDP

-283 YTVLRK
+283 FTVLRK

-304 IMSNTKVRQAIV
+304 IISNTKVRQAIV

-321 QAIIDALFAG
+321 QAIIDALFTG

-374 TKIITTERYQNGIE
+374 TKIVTTERYQNGIE

-413 LSASWNGVTADEF
+413 LSASWNGITADEF

-450 TTSDT
+450 TTSET
-455 VHVRPGRLSGPVY
+455 GLN
-468 DRHPQQR
+468 DRNYGFYSNAEVDALIEQGMQETDQQKR
-475 LQLRLLLQ
+475 VEI
-483 RGSGCPHRAG
+483 
-493 YAGDRP
+493 YK
-499 AEAGGDLQG
+499 EAMEILYRE
-508 SHGDP
+508 DP
-513 VSGRPGRLLALR
+513 VAFWLFDMYGLAITSSKVEGVTLSPISTITFENAT
-525 YVWSGHYLLQGGR
+525 VKK
-538 RDPEPHFHRYL
+538 

>member
-11 LAMVLSVFAGCSST
+11 LAMVLTVFAGCSST
-25 PATEEGASSSG
+25 PATEEGASASG
-36 EAAQGEAADSEY
+36 DAAQGEAADSEY
-48 KDTLVFA
+48 KDTLVYA
-55 MNTDV
+55 LNTDV
-60 QSMDPQI
+60 QSLDPQI
-67 QNDTTSEQVVKM
+67 QNDTTSESVVKM

-86 FQDDGTVVGDLA
+86 FEDDGTVVGDLA

-148 TEIIKMFTSVEAPDP
+148 TEIIKMFTAVEAPDP

-203 SAEGENGTGPF
+203 SVEGENGTGPF

-283 YTVLRK
+283 FTVLRK

-304 IMSNTKVRQAIV
+304 IISNTKVRQAIV

-321 QAIIDALFAG
+321 QAIIDALFTG

-340 APVTFGYSDLGEIE
+340 APVTFGYSNLGEIE

-374 TKIITTERYQNGIE
+374 TKIVTTERYQNGIE

-413 LSASWNGVTADEF
+413 LSASWNGITADEF

-450 TTSDT
+450 TTSET
-455 VHVRPGRLSGPVY
+455 GLN
-468 DRHPQQR
+468 DRNYGFYSNAEVDALIEQGMQETDQQKR
-475 LQLRLLLQ
+475 VEI
-483 RGSGCPHRAG
+483 
-493 YAGDRP
+493 YK
-499 AEAGGDLQG
+499 EAMEILYRE
-508 SHGDP
+508 DP
-513 VSGRPGRLLALR
+513 VAFWLFDMYGLAITSSKVEGVTLSPISTITFENAT
-525 YVWSGHYLLQGGR
+525 VKK
-538 RDPEPHFHRYL
+538 

>member
-25 PATEEGASSSG
+25 PATEEGASASG
-36 EAAQGEAADSEY
+36 DAAQGEAADSEY
-48 KDTLVFA
+48 KDTLVYA
-55 MNTDV
+55 LNTDV
-60 QSMDPQI
+60 QSLDPQI

-86 FQDDGTVVGDLA
+86 FEDDGTVVGDLA

-148 TEIIKMFTSVEAPDP
+148 TEIIKMFTAVEAPDP

-186 GIMDADYIEQ
+186 GIMDADYIEK

-203 SAEGENGTGPF
+203 SVEGENGTGPF

-283 YTVLRK
+283 FTVLRK

-304 IMSNTKVRQAIV
+304 IISNTKVRQAIV

-321 QAIIDALFAG
+321 QAIIDALFTG

-374 TKIITTERYQNGIE
+374 TKIVTTERYQNGIE

-395 QLAEIGINAEIE
+395 QLAEIGINAKIE

-413 LSASWNGVTADEF
+413 LSASWNGITADEF

-450 TTSDT
+450 TTSET
-455 VHVRPGRLSGPVY
+455 GLN
-468 DRHPQQR
+468 DRNYGFYSNAEVDALIEQGMQETDQQKR
-475 LQLRLLLQ
+475 VEI
-483 RGSGCPHRAG
+483 
-493 YAGDRP
+493 YK
-499 AEAGGDLQG
+499 EAMEILYRE
-508 SHGDP
+508 DP
-513 VSGRPGRLLALR
+513 VAFWLFDMYGLAITSSKVEGVTLSPISTITFENAT
-525 YVWSGHYLLQGGR
+525 VKK
-538 RDPEPHFHRYL
+538 

>member
-86 FQDDGTVVGDLA
+86 FEDDGTVVGDLA

-148 TEIIKMFTSVEAPDP
+148 TEIIKMFTAVEAPDP

-203 SAEGENGTGPF
+203 SVEGENGTGPF

-283 YTVLRK
+283 FTVLRK

-304 IMSNTKVRQAIV
+304 IISNTKVRQAIV

-321 QAIIDALFAG
+321 QAIIDALFTG

-340 APVTFGYSDLGEIE
+340 APVTFGYSNLGEIE

-374 TKIITTERYQNGIE
+374 TKIVTTERYQNGIE

-413 LSASWNGVTADEF
+413 LSASWNGITADEF

-450 TTSDT
+450 TTSET
-455 VHVRPGRLSGPVY
+455 GLN
-468 DRHPQQR
+468 DRNYGFYSNAEVDALIEQGMQETDQQKR
-475 LQLRLLLQ
+475 VEI
-483 RGSGCPHRAG
+483 
-493 YAGDRP
+493 YK
-499 AEAGGDLQG
+499 EAMEILYRE
-508 SHGDP
+508 DP
-513 VSGRPGRLLALR
+513 VAFWLFDMYGLAITSSKVEGVTLSPISTITFENAT
-525 YVWSGHYLLQGGR
+525 VKK
-538 RDPEPHFHRYL
+538 

>member
-86 FQDDGTVVGDLA
+86 FEDDGTVVGDLA

-203 SAEGENGTGPF
+203 SVEGENGTGPF

-450 TTSDT
+450 TTSETGLNDRNYGFYSNAEVDALIEQGMQETDQQKRVEIYKEAMEILYREDPAGFWLFDMYGLAITSSKVEGVTLSPISTLTFENAT
-455 VHVRPGRLSGPVY
+455 VKK
-468 DRHPQQR
+468 
-475 LQLRLLLQ
+475 
-483 RGSGCPHRAG
+483 
-493 YAGDRP
+493 
-499 AEAGGDLQG
+499 
-508 SHGDP
+508 
-513 VSGRPGRLLALR
+513 
-525 YVWSGHYLLQGGR
+525 
-538 RDPEPHFHRYL
+538 

>member
-11 LAMVLSVFAGCSST
+11 LAMVLTVFVGCSST
-25 PATEEGASSSG
+25 PATEEGASASG
-36 EAAQGEAADSEY
+36 DAAQGEAADSEY

-86 FQDDGTVVGDLA
+86 FEDDGTVVGDLA

-148 TEIIKMFTSVEAPDP
+148 TEIIKMFTAVEAPDP

-203 SAEGENGTGPF
+203 SVEGENGTGPF

-235 TPAKLQTVVYTIIPE
+235 TPAKLQTVVYTVIPE

-283 YTVLRK
+283 FTVLRK

-304 IMSNTKVRQAIV
+304 IISNTKVRQAIV

-321 QAIIDALFAG
+321 QAIIDALFTG

-340 APVTFGYSDLGEIE
+340 APVTFGYSNLGEIE

-374 TKIITTERYQNGIE
+374 TKIVTTERYQNGIE

-395 QLAEIGINAEIE
+395 QLAEIGINAKIE

-413 LSASWNGVTADEF
+413 LSASWNGITADEF

-450 TTSDT
+450 TTSET
-455 VHVRPGRLSGPVY
+455 GLN
-468 DRHPQQR
+468 DRNYGFYSNAEVDALIEQGMQETDQQKR
-475 LQLRLLLQ
+475 VEI
-483 RGSGCPHRAG
+483 
-493 YAGDRP
+493 YK
-499 AEAGGDLQG
+499 EAMEILYRE
-508 SHGDP
+508 DP
-513 VSGRPGRLLALR
+513 VAFWLFDMYGLAITSSKVEGVTLSPISTITFENAT
-525 YVWSGHYLLQGGR
+525 VKK
-538 RDPEPHFHRYL
+538 

>member
-11 LAMVLSVFAGCSST
+11 LAMVLTVFAGCSST
-25 PATEEGASSSG
+25 PATEEGASASG

-86 FQDDGTVVGDLA
+86 FEDDGTVVGDLA

-170 DGPYG
+170 DAPYG

-283 YTVLRK
+283 FTVLRK

-304 IMSNTKVRQAIV
+304 IISNTKVRQAIV

-321 QAIIDALFAG
+321 QAIIDALFTG

-395 QLAEIGINAEIE
+395 QLAEIGINAKIE

-413 LSASWNGVTADEF
+413 LSASWNGITADEF

-450 TTSDT
+450 TTSET
-455 VHVRPGRLSGPVY
+455 GLN
-468 DRHPQQR
+468 DRNYGFYSNAEVDALIEQGMQETDQQKR
-475 LQLRLLLQ
+475 VEI
-483 RGSGCPHRAG
+483 
-493 YAGDRP
+493 YK
-499 AEAGGDLQG
+499 EAMEILYRE
-508 SHGDP
+508 DP
-513 VSGRPGRLLALR
+513 VAFWLFDMYGLAITSSKVEGVTLSPISTITFENAT
-525 YVWSGHYLLQGGR
+525 VKK
-538 RDPEPHFHRYL
+538 

>member
-11 LAMVLSVFAGCSST
+11 LAMVLTVFVGCSST
-25 PATEEGASSSG
+25 PATEEGASASG
-36 EAAQGEAADSEY
+36 DAAQGEAADSEY

-148 TEIIKMFTSVEAPDP
+148 TEIIKMFTAVEAPDP

-283 YTVLRK
+283 FTVLRK

-304 IMSNTKVRQAIV
+304 IISNTKVRQAIV

-321 QAIIDALFAG
+321 QAIIDALFTG

-395 QLAEIGINAEIE
+395 QLAEIGINAKIE

-413 LSASWNGVTADEF
+413 LSASWNGITADEF

-450 TTSDT
+450 TTSET
-455 VHVRPGRLSGPVY
+455 GLN
-468 DRHPQQR
+468 DRNYGFYSNAEVDALIEQGMQETDQQKR
-475 LQLRLLLQ
+475 VEI
-483 RGSGCPHRAG
+483 
-493 YAGDRP
+493 YK
-499 AEAGGDLQG
+499 EAMEILYRE
-508 SHGDP
+508 DP
-513 VSGRPGRLLALR
+513 VVFWLFDMYGLAITSSKVEGVTLSPISTITFENAT
-525 YVWSGHYLLQGGR
+525 VKK
-538 RDPEPHFHRYL
+538 

>member
-11 LAMVLSVFAGCSST
+11 LAMVLTVFAGCSST
-25 PATEEGASSSG
+25 PATEEGASASG
-36 EAAQGEAADSEY
+36 DAAQGEAADSEY
-48 KDTLVFA
+48 KDTLVYA
-55 MNTDV
+55 LNTDV
-60 QSMDPQI
+60 QSLDPQI

-86 FQDDGTVVGDLA
+86 FEDDGTVVGDLA

-148 TEIIKMFTSVEAPDP
+148 TEIIKMFTAVEAPDP

-203 SAEGENGTGPF
+203 SVEGENGTGPF

-229 FDDYFG
+229 FDEYFG
-235 TPAKLQTVVYTIIPE
+235 TPAKLKTVVYTVIPE

-260 GEVDVIDKPTDE
+260 GEVDVIDKPTNE
-272 DLARLEADTEN
+272 DLERLEADTEN
-283 YTVLRK
+283 FTVLRK

-304 IMSNTKVRQAIV
+304 IISNTKVRQAIV

-321 QAIIDALFAG
+321 QAIIDALFTG

-374 TKIITTERYQNGIE
+374 TKIVTTERYQNGIE

-413 LSASWNGVTADEF
+413 LSASWNGITADEF

-450 TTSDT
+450 TTSET
-455 VHVRPGRLSGPVY
+455 GLN
-468 DRHPQQR
+468 DRNYGFYSNAEVDALIEQGMQETDQQKR
-475 LQLRLLLQ
+475 VEI
-483 RGSGCPHRAG
+483 
-493 YAGDRP
+493 YK
-499 AEAGGDLQG
+499 EAMEILYRE
-508 SHGDP
+508 DP
-513 VSGRPGRLLALR
+513 VAFWLFDMYGLAITSSKVEGVTLSPISTITFENAT
-525 YVWSGHYLLQGGR
+525 VKK
-538 RDPEPHFHRYL
+538 